1 MACSNSSGSSPEIAV
16 MRRLVAAI
24 VACLTLAAC
33 GHEPLYA
40 DLDEQQANEMLAVL
54 VRAGMDAAKVRAEKG
69 WSIEIGRKDL
79 PRAVQIL
86 KAEGYPREHFD
97 SLGQVFHKEGFVSTP
112 LEERARLLYAL
123 SQELSRTVSSIDG
136 VIVARVHLAIPER
149 RPLSDEKP
157 LSSASVFIK
166 YKPGSQVV
174 NKTASIKA
182 LIVNSVE
189 GLPYENVTVTF
200 FASETPDPAAPWS
213 HS

>member
-1 MACSNSSGSSPEIAV
+1 
-16 MRRLVAAI
+16 MRAMHRFAAI
-24 VACLTLAAC
+24 ALACFVLTAC

-54 VRAGMDAAKVRAEKG
+54 VRAGLDAEKVRTEKS
-69 WSIEIGRKDL
+69 WSLQLGRSDL
-79 PRAVQIL
+79 PRAMEVL
-86 KAEGYPREHFD
+86 KAEGYPRDKFD
-97 SLGQVFHKEGFVSTP
+97 SLGQVFRKEGLVSTP

-136 VIVARVHLAIPER
+136 VVVARVHLAIPEK

-174 NKTASIKA
+174 NKAASIKA
-182 LIVNSVE
+182 LIVNGVE

-200 FASETPDPAAPWS
+200 FASEAEPPRAGS
-213 HS
+213 HT